1 MQFGQV
7 PNPEDIDF
15 TLPADHTGTL
25 EMLHKHPKTDKMQ
38 VFIGCAKWNRQEL
51 KGFYPRGTKDELA
64 YYSTQFNSIELN
76 ATFYNIYGREQ
87 TKKWAAKTPPG
98 FRFFPKVP
106 RLVSHIKRLSGAG
119 AIVEEYCDGIRGFGD
134 KLGVVFL
141 QMPDNFQPK
150 DMGRLEDFVEA
161 FPKDIP
167 LAVELRNTQWF
178 ADEEVAGEL
187 YRIFEAN
194 NTINIITDTAGRRDL
209 LHMRLT
215 SPNAFVRYVGA
226 NHSSDY
232 NRLDDW
238 LERIRQWADLGLQ
251 NLNFFV
257 HQNLERESPH
267 LSAYLIEKL
276 NKDLNCDLAVPRAMP
291 DQGTLNL

>member
-15 TLPADHTGTL
+15 TLPEDHAGTL
-25 EMLHKHPKTDKMQ
+25 DVLRKHHKTDKIR

-76 ATFYNIYGREQ
+76 ASFYNIYGREQ

-106 RLVSHIKRLSGAG
+106 RLVSHIKRLNGSGS
-119 AIVEEYCDGIRGFGD
+119 IVEEYCDGIRGFGD

-150 DMGRLEDFVEA
+150 DIGRVEDFVEG

-167 LAVELRNTQWF
+167 LAVELRNTEWF
-178 ADEEVAGEL
+178 ANDGVAEEL
-187 YRIFEAN
+187 YRVFEAN

-226 NHSSDY
+226 NHHSDY
-232 NRLDDW
+232 SRLDDW
-238 LERIRQWADLGLQ
+238 LERIKLWAGLGLQ

-257 HQNLERESPH
+257 HQNLEKESPH

-276 NKDLNCDLAVPRAMP
+276 NKELNCDLVVPRTSP
-291 DQGTLNL
+291 HQGGLNL